1 MPAPAPA
8 TPPATTPQ
16 KMPTIGSNGTIITP
30 AKIGIELEGPKNPF
44 DLARRYQGKA
54 SASPD
59 YSKLTGQLFF
69 VHTDGGVWVVRYA
82 PISQEDRYGGSVV
95 LARDIDM
102 ANYEDGDL
110 VSIQGEVL
118 ANRTSL
124 PLGGALYHAAKVNL
138 VEKGQ

>member
-1 MPAPAPA
+1 MPAPTT

-16 KMPTIGSNGTIITP
+16 KMPTIGSNGTIISP
-30 AKIGIELEGPKNPF
+30 ARIGLDLEGPKNPF

-54 SASPD
+54 FASPD

-102 ANYEDGDL
+102 SKYEDGDL
-110 VSIQGEVL
+110 VSINGEVL
-118 ANRTSL
+118 ADKVNL
-124 PLGGALYHAAKVNL
+124 PLGGALYHAATVSL

>member
-1 MPAPAPA
+1 MPAPAA
-8 TPPATTPQ
+8 PPATTPQ
-16 KMPTIGSNGTIITP
+16 KMPTIGSNGTIISP
-30 AKIGIELEGPKNPF
+30 AKIGLELEGPKNPF

-54 SASPD
+54 FASPD

-102 ANYEDGDL
+102 SNYEDGDL
-110 VSIQGEVL
+110 VSINGEVL
-118 ANRTSL
+118 ANKVNL
-124 PLGGALYHAAKVNL
+124 PLGGALYRAATVSL

>member
-1 MPAPAPA
+1 
-8 TPPATTPQ
+8 
-16 KMPTIGSNGTIITP
+16 MPTIGSNGTIITP
-30 AKIGIELEGPKNPF
+30 AKIGLELEGPKNPF
-44 DLARRYQGKA
+44 DLARRYEGKA

-102 ANYEDGDL
+102 SNYEDGDL
-110 VSIQGEVL
+110 VSVQGEVL
-118 ANRTSL
+118 ANKVNL